1 MNNTTALSTTNGNGA
16 DALAIESALI
26 EGDLSKLTATQRT
39 MYYRSVCESLGLN
52 HLTQPFAY
60 IKLSG
65 KLTLYARKDCTDQI
79 RTKRGV
85 SVQIVGR
92 ETIGDVYVVTSRAT
106 DRSGRVDESTGA
118 VPIKGLSGENLAN
131 AYMKAET
138 KSKRRVTLSIVGL
151 GWIEESEVASI
162 VEAEHVTVDYA
173 TGEIVQPTRHDEPKR
188 IDPPKETAPAKPAL
202 PPRPWSAED
211 AAAGIMKAAEVFAR
225 KMGEGEST
233 PEDHKKLGI
242 ACTNLGLGHDV
253 RAKLIRYVF
262 DAESA
267 KDLAACEIA
276 AVIHWVAAAKDETGA
291 YVPNLDSVE
300 EARRIIA
307 AHDAEIGSV
316 IGDGLDAM
324 GQPIDDSVASMAAET
339 TAGGVE

>member
-1 MNNTTALSTTNGNGA
+1 MTKELTTTNGNGA

-92 ETIGDVYVVTSRAT
+92 EAIGDVYVVTARAT
-106 DRSGRVDESTGA
+106 DRTGRADESTGA
-118 VPIKGLSGENLAN
+118 VPIKGLSGEALAN

-162 VEAEHVTVDYA
+162 VEAEHVNVDFD
-173 TGEIVQPTRHDEPKR
+173 TGEIVQPARYEEPKR
-188 IDPPKETAPAKPAL
+188 IDPPKETAPEKKEREFMEPAEL
-202 PPRPWSAED
+202 
-211 AAAGIMKAAEVFAR
+211 KAALMDKGDRLQRRIES
-225 KMGEGEST
+225 GEWIPGYRDDRPNGRT
-233 PEDHKKLGI
+233 PEESRTAALASLRGLGSDTLGI
-242 ACTNLGLGHDV
+242 DDNRHAFLRFIFECDSSKLLTQGENE
-253 RAKLIRYVF
+253 ALIRWVGATREV
-262 DAESA
+262 DSEGNGVWAPHPIAIQEA
-267 KDLAACEIA
+267 RAVLAAIRE
-276 AVIHWVAAAKDETGA
+276 AVKEETLGDVAKEGA
-291 YVPNLDSVE
+291 
-300 EARRIIA
+300 R
-307 AHDAEIGSV
+307 
-316 IGDGLDAM
+316 
-324 GQPIDDSVASMAAET
+324 
-339 TAGGVE
+339 

>member
-173 TGEIVQPTRHDEPKR
+173 TGEIVPPTRHDEPKR
-188 IDPPKETAPAKPAL
+188 IDPPKETTAKRETA
-202 PPRPWSAED
+202 PRPWSALD
-211 AAAGIMKAAEVFAR
+211 AKAGILKTAEVFSR
-225 KMGEGEST
+225 KGDGPST
-233 PEDHKKLGI
+233 EEDWEKLGI
-242 ACTNLGLGHDV
+242 AVTNLGKEFGRDARGKIV
-253 RAKLIRYVF
+253 RFVF
-262 DAESA
+262 GKSSA
-267 KDLAACEIA
+267 KELTRCDCA
-276 AVIHWVAAAKDETGA
+276 AVVYWVKATKDETGA
-291 YVPNLDSVE
+291 WVPDLDSVE

-324 GQPIDDSVASMAAET
+324 GQPIGEATEGVAT
-339 TAGGVE
+339 